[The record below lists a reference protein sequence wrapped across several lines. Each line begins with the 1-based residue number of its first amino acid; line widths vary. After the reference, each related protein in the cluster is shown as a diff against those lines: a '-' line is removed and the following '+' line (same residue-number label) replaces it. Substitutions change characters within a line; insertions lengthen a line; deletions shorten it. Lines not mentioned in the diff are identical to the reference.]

1 MEIRN
6 TSECKVT
13 IFYEDNHRQAET
25 VKALNSL
32 LPFFKEQNFKTV
44 CFETH
49 ITNKADAL
57 QLFKSSAEENTLL
70 SKVAMDAEAREK
82 ASNFSFSER
91 ARIKTI
97 EELDENDMQYCGMD
111 MHTEGPTSL
120 VTLLLGAAKRSK
132 HMADIIKESCQ
143 TGNVLVLTGVG
154 HIDIPGNL
162 INKGLIGSNIKGYY
176 TPDLPKRTDNFMY
189 KQQKL
194 RTEDSSAISTYDG
207 ILTIDLFKDSSLDP
221 YSIISQDYSNYLL
234 GEHSQVEL

>member
-6 TSECKVT
+6 LSECKVT

-25 VKALNSL
+25 AKALNSL

-44 CFETH
+44 CFETK

-57 QLFKSSAEENTLL
+57 QLFKSSAEENALL
-70 SKVAMDAEAREK
+70 SRVAMDAGAREK
-82 ASNFSFSER
+82 ASNFSFAER

-111 MHTEGPTSL
+111 MHTEGPSSL
-120 VTLLLGAAKRSK
+120 ATLLLGAAKRSK
-132 HMADIIKESCQ
+132 HMAEIIKESCQ
-143 TGNVLVLTGVG
+143 NGNVLVLTGVG
-154 HIDIPGNL
+154 HVDIPENL

-176 TPDLPKRTDNFMY
+176 TPAIPKRIDDLMY
-189 KQQKL
+189 KQKL
-194 RTEDSSAISTYDG
+194 RPEDSSAISMHDD
-207 ILTIDLFKDSSLDP
+207 ILTIDLFKDSSLDL